1 MLNNLKILDFST
13 LLPGPFASWRLGEL
27 GADIIK
33 IAAPNKVDLVI
44 ENSPEIGPGV
54 RSVDAWFNHNK
65 KDVLYLNLKEK
76 AGVDEV
82 KRLITEEGYDIIIET
97 NRPGIMTKLGLGYED
112 LKKIKEDIIYVSI
125 TGFGQYGLRSN
136 KATHDLNAIA
146 LSGLADY
153 SGTIESGPTHQAYQ
167 TSDIVAAH
175 NAVIGLLAAV
185 NNRNATGEGSHVDV
199 AMLDSII
206 PLHAMIGTA
215 FLAGDKEPEREDNW
229 VTGASV
235 YDYYKTSDGK
245 YMSLGS
251 LEPKF
256 WKELCKQI
264 GKEEWIEE
272 GAFSENWKPKKEYLK
287 EMFLSKTRDEWVEIL
302 TTKDI
307 CIEPVLSAKEALI
320 EDQGI
325 KEREL
330 TKEIDFKGFKT
341 KVLSEPI
348 KFL

>member
-1 MLNNLKILDFST
+1 MLKNLKILDFST

-44 ENSPEIGPGV
+44 ENSPEIGQGV
-54 RSVDAWFNHNK
+54 RSVDAWLNHNK
-65 KDVLYLNLKEK
+65 TDIRYINLKEK
-76 AGVDEV
+76 EGVDEV
-82 KRLITEEGYDIIIET
+82 KRLILEEGYDIIIET

-112 LKKIKEDIIYVSI
+112 IKKIKDDIIYVSI
-125 TGFGQYGLRSN
+125 TGFGQDGLRSN

-153 SGTIESGPTHQAYQ
+153 SGTVESGPTHQAYQ
-167 TSDIVAAH
+167 TSDILAAH
-175 NAVIGLLAAV
+175 NAIIGLLSAV
-185 NNRNATGEGSHVDV
+185 NNRAQTGKGSHVDV
-199 AMLDSII
+199 AMLDSLI

-215 FLAGDKEPEREDNW
+215 FLAGDKEPKREDNW

-235 YDYYKTSDGK
+235 YDYYKTKDDK

-256 WKELCKQI
+256 WNELCRQI
-264 GKEEWIEE
+264 GKEEWIEA
-272 GAFSENWKPKKEYLK
+272 GAFSEDWQPKKEYLK
-287 EMFLSKTRDEWVEIL
+287 EMFSSKTRDEWIELL

-307 CIEPVLSAKEALI
+307 CIEPVLSAKEALF
-320 EDQGI
+320 EDPGI
-325 KEREL
+325 QDRKL
-330 TKEIDFKGFKT
+330 TKEIEFKGYKT
-341 KVLSEPI
+341 RVLSEPI